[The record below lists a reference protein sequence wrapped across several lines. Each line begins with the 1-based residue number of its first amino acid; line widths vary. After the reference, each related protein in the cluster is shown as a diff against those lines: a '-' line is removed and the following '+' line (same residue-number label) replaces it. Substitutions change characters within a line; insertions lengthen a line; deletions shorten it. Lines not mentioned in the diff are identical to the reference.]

1 MWLAPLSDN
10 FRRDVMPPIQKEKK
24 GARGKKICRVVIT
37 VEVLKDHPYPS
48 LFALCYKFWETFA
61 KIHML

>member
-1 MWLAPLSDN
+1 
-10 FRRDVMPPIQKEKK
+10 MPPIQKEKK

>member
-1 MWLAPLSDN
+1 
-10 FRRDVMPPIQKEKK
+10 MPPIQKEKK

-48 LFALCYKFWETFA
+48 LFALCYNFWEFSTLNLKHLQKFTYC
-61 KIHML
+61 KEFC